1 MGGLSIEN
9 GAALQK
15 LADYW
20 ELRKRNYS
28 TRLASVP
35 RNLRAGR
42 ARTVEEILTRKLI
55 RTKVTVTSN
64 SLAKRSS
71 FRESSFM
78 LTQANYRKLQRI
90 VKQK

>member
-9 GAALQK
+9 GASLQK

-28 TRLASVP
+28 TRLARVP
-35 RNLRAGR
+35 SNLRAGR
-42 ARTVEEILTRKLI
+42 ARAVEEIVTRKLI

-64 SLAKRSS
+64 SLAKGSS
-71 FRESSFM
+71 FRKSSFV
-78 LTQANYRKLQRI
+78 LT
-90 VKQK
+90 

>member
-28 TRLASVP
+28 TRLARVP

-42 ARTVEEILTRKLI
+42 ARTVE
-55 RTKVTVTSN
+55 
-64 SLAKRSS
+64 
-71 FRESSFM
+71 
-78 LTQANYRKLQRI
+78 
-90 VKQK
+90 